1 MSATLPT
8 PGRAPTA
15 APAPAAATEPA
26 LTFDAVYEECL
37 DFVWRSLQ
45 SLGVREDTLDD
56 AVQDVFLVVH
66 RRLGDFEARSSVRTW
81 VFGIAIRVARDHR
94 RRRQRKGGL
103 APLDFE
109 IVSLGPGPY
118 EEAERAEA
126 LREVALVLDQLDE
139 DKREMFVLS
148 EMEQL
153 TAPEIS
159 AALGVNVN
167 TIYSRVR
174 AARREFD
181 EAVSRLRG
189 GRP

>member
-1 MSATLPT
+1 MSASISSEIGPRPPPALVASEN
-8 PGRAPTA
+8 AP
-15 APAPAAATEPA
+15 
-26 LTFDAVYEECL
+26 LTFDAIYEDSL

-45 SLGVREDTLDD
+45 SLGVRDDTLDD

-66 RRLGDFEARSSVRTW
+66 RRLADFEARSSVRTW

-109 IVSLGPGPY
+109 IASLGPGPY

-126 LREVALVLDQLDE
+126 LREIAYVLEQLDE
-139 DKREMFVLS
+139 DKREIFVLA

-174 AARREFD
+174 AARRQFD
-181 EAVSRLRG
+181 EAVARLRG
-189 GRP
+189 GNE